1 MVFRETFFYDNL
13 EFKECGHGN
22 LDDDELRRAY
32 LKPGMLYQLTFG
44 QGSHMILN
52 SCKLSPNVNLFLGSE
67 SVNKLRN
74 ALLGHNKSNL
84 KALEHTDGSII
95 ISLRY

>member
-1 MVFRETFFYDNL
+1 
-13 EFKECGHGN
+13 
-22 LDDDELRRAY
+22 
-32 LKPGMLYQLTFG
+32 
-44 QGSHMILN
+44 MILN